1 MVSTTL
7 QLDDE
12 LARAAEEQA
21 QRSGKTLNEIL
32 ESALHDAFLE
42 PERMNSRKLHWV
54 IVKGEAPPDFD
65 VSDRNALFD
74 RMEERS

>member
-42 PERMNSRKLHWV
+42 PERTKSRKFHWV
-54 IVKGEAPPDFD
+54 VVKGEAPPDFD